1 MRGGPRAVDSADL
14 ELAAAVAASGRSR
27 AELHLSA
34 AAAPRCRLFSP
45 RAVVLSEVLPVLE
58 RLGVAVT
65 DERAYI
71 IDDVAGEGSPAS
83 VVLSDLGLREIG
95 HAPDPAV
102 VANWERSVAAVWDG
116 DAIDDD
122 LNRLVLAGG
131 LTLRDVHVIRAYARW
146 VHQALVPHSL
156 ATIER
161 ALVEQAELAAG
172 FVQLFDHRFDPDR
185 SGAGIPA
192 NLIAGL
198 RAGIDA
204 VERLDYDRIL
214 RAVLAAIQATVRTN
228 AFRTDDPLELG
239 PRRRALALKLDPSQ
253 LHDLPT
259 PRPFREIWVSGRD
272 VQGVHLRGGPVA
284 RGGLRAS
291 DRSDDLRTEILG
303 LMRTQMAKNTV
314 IVPVGAK
321 GGFVLTSPPHE
332 PGSRPDAV
340 RAAYRTFVAA
350 LLDVTDSLDGDVVV
364 PPPGVVRHDGD
375 DPYLVVAADKGTAS
389 LSDDGNAIA
398 ARYGFWLGDAFAS
411 GGSTGYDHKALGITA
426 RGAWESVRA
435 HARHL
440 GLDPDADPLTVV
452 GIGDL
457 SGDVFGN
464 GMLQSDTL
472 RLVAAFDHRH
482 VFLDPDPDP
491 VVAAAERRRMV
502 TLSRSS
508 WHDYDPVAISP
519 GGGVWPRSAK
529 SIPLSDRVRQVLGV
543 DDTELTPDELVRAI
557 LRAPVDLLWNGGI
570 GTFVKASE
578 ESDDEVADHAND
590 SIRVSGRELRCRMVA
605 EGGNLGFTQ
614 RARVEYALAGGL
626 LNTDAIDNSAG
637 VDCSDHEVN
646 LKILLDLAVHAS
658 QLDVAARNR
667 LLSEL
672 TASVAEAVLDDNR
685 AQVTA
690 LAVARRQAVAM
701 AGVHARQLAARA
713 PQLAAHALPDES
725 EFDRRSRSGL
735 GLTTPEFAVL
745 LADVKSTATAEVLAS
760 ALPDDPA
767 SLPALHAYFPP
778 RAVEVAGSQLPNHR
792 LRREIIATRLVNDL
806 VNRMG
811 VSFLFRLGEETGF
824 TAAEITRAHLAA
836 ATVFE
841 LADRWKAA
849 ADRNGPEG
857 DRLDALLRLRRLV
870 ERSTRW
876 LLREE
881 GPALDVDAVSA
892 RYRPAAVEL
901 DASLPLILA
910 RSGASMHSSD
920 LLHLALPAARLSA
933 STQRTV
939 GELWSTAAFVIER
952 LDLTWLVEAV
962 RQLPRSTRWEALAR
976 IQLRDEL
983 SDAVLG
989 LAVATGT
996 LVLDPTEPAWLGWLE
1011 RNERNV
1017 RRLGE
1022 LRVLLDRSD
1031 RVGLAGLSVAVRYL
1045 SQFDRAR

>member
-1 MRGGPRAVDSADL
+1 MDAADL
-14 ELAAAVAASGRSR
+14 ELAAVVAVSGRSR
-27 AELHLSA
+27 AQLALPVG
-34 AAAPRCRLFSP
+34 AAPRCRLFSP

-58 RLGVAVT
+58 RLGVAVE
-65 DERAYI
+65 DERAYL
-71 IDDVAGEGSPAS
+71 IDDVAGESAPAR
-83 VVLSDLGLREIG
+83 VVLSDLGLREVVR
-95 HAPDPAV
+95 AADPAV
-102 VANWERSVAAVWDG
+102 AATWERAVAAVWDG

-131 LTLRDVHVIRAYARW
+131 LTLRDVHVVRTYARW

-172 FVQLFDHRFDPDR
+172 FVELFDHRFDPDR

-192 NLIAGL
+192 DLIAGL

-204 VERLDYDRIL
+204 VERLDHDRIL

-239 PRRRALALKLDPSQ
+239 PRRALAFKLDPSQ

-259 PRPFREIWVSGRD
+259 PRPFREIWVCGRD

-303 LMRTQMAKNTV
+303 LMRAQMAKNTV

-321 GGFVLTSPPHE
+321 GGFVLSSPPHE

-350 LLDVTDSLDGDVVV
+350 LLDVTDSLQGDVVV

-389 LSDDGNAIA
+389 FSDDGNAVA

-440 GLDPDADPLTVV
+440 GLDPDTAPLTVV

-464 GMLQSDTL
+464 GMLQSDAL
-472 RLVAAFDHRH
+472 HLVAAFDHRH

-491 VVAAAERRRMV
+491 MVAAAERRRMV
-502 TLSRSS
+502 RLPRSS
-508 WHDYDPVAISP
+508 WHDYDPVTISP
-519 GGGVWPRSAK
+519 GGGVWSRSAK
-529 SIPLSDRVRQVLGV
+529 SIPLSARVREVLGIEV
-543 DDTELTPDELVRAI
+543 AELTPDELVRAI
-557 LRAPVDLLWNGGI
+557 LCAPVDLLWNGGI
-570 GTFVKASE
+570 GTFVKATDE
-578 ESDDEVADHAND
+578 TDDEVADHTND
-590 SIRVSGRELRCRMVA
+590 AVRVDGRELRCRMVA

-626 LNTDAIDNSAG
+626 INTDAIDNSAG

-646 LKILLDLAVHAS
+646 LKILLDLAVRAG
-658 QLDVAARNR
+658 QLDVVARNR
-667 LLSEL
+667 LLADVTE
-672 TASVAEAVLDDNR
+672 AVAEAVLDDNR

-690 LAVARRQAVAM
+690 LAVARRQAGPM
-701 AGVHARQLAARA
+701 AAVHARQLASRA
-713 PQLAAHALPDES
+713 PQLAAHALPDEA
-725 EFDRRSRSGL
+725 EFARRSRSGL

-745 LADVKSTATAEVLAS
+745 LADVKATATVEILVS

-767 SLPALHAYFPP
+767 ALPALRAYFPP
-778 RAVEVAGSQLPNHR
+778 RAVEIAARHLPNHR
-792 LRREIIATRLVNDL
+792 LRREIIATRLGNDL

-824 TAAEITRAHLAA
+824 TTAEITRAHLAA
-836 ATVFE
+836 ATVFD
-841 LADRWKAA
+841 LADRWEAA
-849 ADRNGPEG
+849 ADGGGPEG
-857 DRLDALLRLRRLV
+857 TRLDALLRLRRLV

-881 GPALDVDAVSA
+881 GPALEVDAVSA

-910 RSGASMHSSD
+910 RSGSSMHPID
-920 LLHLALPAARLSA
+920 LLHLALPAARISA
-933 STQRTV
+933 STHRTV
-939 GELWSTAAFVIER
+939 CDLWSTAALVIER

-962 RQLPRSTRWEALAR
+962 WQLPRSTRWEALAR

-983 SDAVLG
+983 SDAILR
-989 LAVATGT
+989 LAVGTGM
-996 LVLDPTEPAWLGWLE
+996 LPPDPTEPAWLSWLE
-1011 RNERNV
+1011 RNERSV

-1022 LRVLLDRSD
+1022 VRALLDRGD
-1031 RVGLAGLSVAVRYL
+1031 RAGLAGLSVAVSYL
-1045 SQFDRAR
+1045 DQFDRAR